1 MNKDDMKKKME
12 NMKGRVKEAV
22 GSLTGDKKVQAEG
35 TAERVKGAVREK
47 FGQAKEEIE
56 KETETEP
63 KTEREEES
71 EDE

>member
-1 MNKDDMKKKME
+1 MNKDDMKGKME

-35 TAERVKGAVREK
+35 TAERAKGAVREK